1 MNETPRKRREDGHGP
16 IAWITRWKV
25 ALAVAAA
32 LALITGIGV
41 FTLLPRDHEHFTSD
55 GEPEVGDVPR
65 EIDHIAWEWDTPDGT
80 TIQEVAPGPAGPIAL
95 TDHGAIALDGTT
107 GEELWGITTTDPDI
121 HTLSGVTPGGE
132 RTVIF
137 QIRRLDEG
145 ALNKVTI
152 LDSRTG
158 KIDHRF
164 DHRIEGDTSQ
174 RSFTWKDPDPDPRAL
189 SDHTWPEATE
199 TGLLARDLSDGDVA
213 WDYTP
218 PDGCTIRSQAYAVN
232 LAPYTIASTGDL
244 FVFPEHCGLPEEQDS
259 HETAVESTGRIVA
272 LDAATGEPAWPAIT
286 DILFRRDS
294 GSDNLGFRTPITLD
308 TEQTAILAHTTSGP
322 TLFDLETGEPRYER
336 LGELPEEEYRPSAFS
351 YLEPERLSVV
361 TESPSEEDSLTIG
374 RIDLEQN
381 RITDEARVE
390 GQRLFPGPEY
400 SHRRPTDSGRTSL
413 SLENG
418 LLISACETAC
428 GAGVPLLALFSPWNG
443 DGAEEP
449 IEMPMLG
456 GVNSS
461 GPGLFMKVPGGIVA
475 WRPHGE
481 QGTTRT
487 LIGLA

>member
-32 LALITGIGV
+32 LSLIVGIGV

-65 EIDHIAWEWDTPDGT
+65 EVDHIAWEWDTPDGT

-121 HTLSGVTPGGE
+121 HTLSGVTPDGE

-164 DHRIEGDTSQ
+164 DHQIEGDTSE

-189 SDHTWPEATE
+189 SDHTWPESTE
-199 TGLLARDLSDGDVA
+199 TGLLAHDLSDGGVA

-286 DILFRRDS
+286 DIVFRRDS

-308 TEQTAILAHTTSGP
+308 TEQTSVLAHTTSGP
-322 TLFDLETGEPRYER
+322 TSSTWRPGNPGTNDSENSPTRNTVDRRSPIWNPNGSPWSRRAPPTRAPSRSAVSIWNRTGSPTRPACKDSGSFQAPSTAIGGSRTAVEPPSPWRTGCSSVPVR
-336 LGELPEEEYRPSAFS
+336 RPAVRACPF
-351 YLEPERLSVV
+351 
-361 TESPSEEDSLTIG
+361 SPSSP
-374 RIDLEQN
+374 
-381 RITDEARVE
+381 
-390 GQRLFPGPEY
+390 PGTGTE
-400 SHRRPTDSGRTSL
+400 RRSPSRCPC
-413 SLENG
+413 
-418 LLISACETAC
+418 SA
-428 GAGVPLLALFSPWNG
+428 G
-443 DGAEEP
+443 
-449 IEMPMLG
+449 
-456 GVNSS
+456 
-461 GPGLFMKVPGGIVA
+461 
-475 WRPHGE
+475 
-481 QGTTRT
+481 
-487 LIGLA
+487 